1 MPFQVQ
7 ELLEAGA
14 CPNVEDAAGW
24 RPLHEAACSN
34 SDHASKVPWIKFC
47 LCWLLVKHFAIIC
60 VPITQVVQLLV
71 EHGAEVDVC
80 DQRGGITPL
89 HDAVSFGS
97 KEVVEAL
104 LEAGA
109 RAGRRMYVD

>member
-1 MPFQVQ
+1 MQ
-7 ELLEAGA
+7 
-14 CPNVEDAAGW
+14 
-24 RPLHEAACSN
+24 
-34 SDHASKVPWIKFC
+34 
-47 LCWLLVKHFAIIC
+47 LLVK
-60 VPITQVVQLLV
+60 
-71 EHGAEVDVC
+71 HGAEVDVC

-109 RAGRRMYVD
+109 RAGRKMRI

>member
-1 MPFQVQ
+1 M
-7 ELLEAGA
+7 
-14 CPNVEDAAGW
+14 
-24 RPLHEAACSN
+24 
-34 SDHASKVPWIKFC
+34 
-47 LCWLLVKHFAIIC
+47 
-60 VPITQVVQLLV
+60 V

-104 LEAGA
+104 LQAGA
-109 RAGRRMYVD
+109 RAGRKLEM

>member
-1 MPFQVQ
+1 M
-7 ELLEAGA
+7 LEAGA
-14 CPNVEDAAGW
+14 SPNVEDAAGW

-34 SDHASKVPWIKFC
+34 ADHAAKVGFNS
-47 LCWLLVKHFAIIC
+47 LLLVTIQVDLALTSVCF
-60 VPITQVVQLLV
+60 TQVVQLLV

-104 LEAGA
+104 LQAGA
-109 RAGRRMYVD
+109 RAGRKL